1 MRDANICMHS
11 AHIPLYAA
19 VYYSFKILPFPSFAS
34 FRGKTN
40 HPYLTPGAFVVGTYL
55 RGGFKKTKSSAL
67 LP

>member
-1 MRDANICMHS
+1 MHS
-11 AHIPLYAA
+11 AHIPLYTA

-55 RGGFKKTKSSAL
+55 RGGFKKLNL
-67 LP
+67 LLFFPRGWI